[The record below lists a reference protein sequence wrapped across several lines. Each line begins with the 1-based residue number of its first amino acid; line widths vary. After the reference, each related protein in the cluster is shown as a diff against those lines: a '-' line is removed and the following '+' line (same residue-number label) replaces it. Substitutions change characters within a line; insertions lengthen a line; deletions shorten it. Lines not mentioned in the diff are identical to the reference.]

1 MKQKNIIKQIVWA
14 MLLPAAALLVSCD
27 NESYIKF
34 DLSNSG
40 IYFTKDTL
48 NYSFSVTPLDVKEYT
63 YNIPVQILG
72 GLSKE
77 KRHIGYY
84 IDPELT
90 EAEEGVHYSIGEAY
104 IEPGSIEGVIP
115 VTVYRDKLEGTYKT
129 GYKKYKLCLR
139 LVKNDYF
146 MPTLDSLHQV
156 RMFSFD
162 NSVSQPDWYN
172 AHGEKVWQ
180 EKYLGKWHP
189 LKFIKMVEY
198 FHAIEIKQPE
208 TYKKMVALYGENL
221 EHIENGDPFE
231 YRTIFIKYIYSPMY
245 EYFSNPANE
254 NEIIKDFDD
263 FFAEGYNDMPDP
275 YSVK

>member
-48 NYSFSVTPLDVKEYT
+48 NYSFSVTPLNVKEYT

-77 KRHIGYY
+77 KRYIGYY
-84 IDPELT
+84 IDPALT

-129 GYKKYKLCLR
+129 GYKKYKLC
-139 LVKNDYF
+139 N
-146 MPTLDSLHQV
+146 
-156 RMFSFD
+156 
-162 NSVSQPDWYN
+162 
-172 AHGEKVWQ
+172 
-180 EKYLGKWHP
+180 
-189 LKFIKMVEY
+189 
-198 FHAIEIKQPE
+198 
-208 TYKKMVALYGENL
+208 
-221 EHIENGDPFE
+221 
-231 YRTIFIKYIYSPMY
+231 
-245 EYFSNPANE
+245 
-254 NEIIKDFDD
+254 
-263 FFAEGYNDMPDP
+263 
-275 YSVK
+275 